1 MKYFSFLL
9 LTFSI
14 TTTLFAQISH
24 PGKQP
29 WPVMDDSPNY
39 FEIREQYLEQLNAMD
54 IESGLLGLDMKS
66 DNLRSKFMRWDYVM
80 MTRVD
85 ANGNFPDPYTPFREL
100 DRYKNTHPDAFN
112 AGTRAANWAPV

>member
-39 FEIREQYLEQLNAMD
+39 FEIREPELMQMEIFLIPILLSGNSTD
-54 IESGLLGLDMKS
+54 IKTRIQMLLM
-66 DNLRSKFMRWDYVM
+66 
-80 MTRVD
+80 
-85 ANGNFPDPYTPFREL
+85 
-100 DRYKNTHPDAFN
+100 
-112 AGTRAANWAPV
+112 PVHVLQTGHR